1 MDDVR
6 RFTVELPADVL
17 PRLVAEAR
25 ADGDTIGEWIAGA
38 TLNRLRLRL
47 PIKQRRQVALRCR
60 GCDQVKH
67 LFARGYCKPCYRR
80 LVERPV
86 WPEGICRACK
96 ETRPLR
102 YQRRHLCN
110 RCYQRLQRCRKARK
124 AVA

>member
-6 RFTVELPADVL
+6 RLTIELPADVL
-17 PRLVAEAR
+17 PWLTREAKS
-25 ADGDTIGEWIAGA
+25 DGDSVQEWIVGA

-60 GCDQVKH
+60 ACDKIKH

-96 ETRPLR
+96 EHRPLR
-102 YQRRHLCN
+102 YQRRQLCN
-110 RCYQRLQRCRKARK
+110 RCYQRLQKARKARK
-124 AVA
+124 AAA